1 MNEYRHNQWLENKDR
16 ASAIKVQEN
25 RASAFKT
32 QESRASVIKV
42 QEDRASTFKTQDDKS
57 SEISNDPIDMTKK
70 YLSGALQ
77 SRNVRIYNRR
87 TSVRLE
93 PEMWSA
99 LSEIAN
105 LEGCS
110 IHDLCGAVYDMKGP
124 GASFTAALRVFMME
138 YYRSVY
144 RTNDKINLIQQK
156 IRATHSSSKK

>member
-1 MNEYRHNQWLENKDR
+1 MSDYRHNQLLKNNDK
-16 ASAIKVQEN
+16 
-25 RASAFKT
+25 AF
-32 QESRASVIKV
+32 
-42 QEDRASTFKTQDDKS
+42 TFKVKNDES
-57 SEISNDPIDMTKK
+57 SEAIDDTVDVTKK

-110 IHDLCGAVYDMKGP
+110 IHDLCGAVHDMKGP

-156 IRATHSSSKK
+156 IRTTHKPSKKY

>member
-1 MNEYRHNQWLENKDR
+1 MDDYRNNQSLKVNNTPSYSGDSKDE
-16 ASAIKVQEN
+16 SADSKNNVLADN
-25 RASAFKT
+25 
-32 QESRASVIKV
+32 
-42 QEDRASTFKTQDDKS
+42 
-57 SEISNDPIDMTKK
+57 NK

-99 LSEIAN
+99 LSEIAA

-110 IHDLCGAVYDMKGP
+110 IHDLCGVVYDMKGP

-144 RTNDKINLIQQK
+144 RTNDKINLAQQK
-156 IRATHSSSKK
+156 IRAMHKGSKPKTNSGIYSNVKNTTDNNTGQA